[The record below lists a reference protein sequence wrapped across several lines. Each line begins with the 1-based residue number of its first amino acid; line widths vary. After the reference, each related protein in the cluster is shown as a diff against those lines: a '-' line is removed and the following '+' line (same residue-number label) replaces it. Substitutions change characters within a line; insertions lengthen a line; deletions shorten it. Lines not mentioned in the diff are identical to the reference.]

1 MAIITISRQFG
12 AGGRTLSRM
21 IAKKLDYLYLD
32 EIIIEEIAKK
42 ARVSEGSVKSM
53 ERTAG
58 GKLSKLFSIMLN
70 QEYIDRILGEERGY
84 LDEELYFKLL
94 HEIILGLSSKGDV
107 IVMGRG
113 GQYILADNKDAIH
126 IYLVSDMQHK
136 IEFMQRFYKV
146 GAAKAKQMI
155 ARGEK
160 MRTNFYSKFGKK
172 NYDDPMLYDLVI
184 NRSKVT
190 IEGTIDLICEYVKI
204 HENLI

>member
-32 EIIIEEIAKK
+32 EVIIERIAKK

-58 GKLSKLFSIMLN
+58 GKLSKFFSIMLN
-70 QEYIDRILGEERGY
+70 QEYIDRLLGEERGY
-84 LDEELYFKLL
+84 IDEELYFKLL
-94 HEIILGLSSKGDV
+94 HEIILELSSKGDV

-113 GQYILADNKDAIH
+113 GQYILADNKNAIH
-126 IYLVSDMQHK
+126 IYLVADMQHK

-146 GAAKAKQMI
+146 DAAKAKQMVD
-155 ARGEK
+155 RGEK

-184 NRSKVT
+184 NRNKLTV
-190 IEGTIDLICEYVKI
+190 EGTIDLICEYVKI
-204 HENLI
+204 HKNLT